1 MIGHFILRM
10 VIWLLLTANVSL
22 TNILIG
28 VAIALLLPRG
38 YTSPEKL
45 KDWLQVLVKTIVAI
59 PVAYIE
65 AFEIMFRPHKQEDM
79 ILERVKPKRSPNL
92 IFLDIFIITFTP
104 KTIVVNYR
112 EDAWYEVHQI
122 QRRKKKP

>member
-38 YTSPEKL
+38 YTSPEKF

-65 AFEIMFRPHKQEDM
+65 AFEIIFRPHKQEDM

-112 EDAWYEVHQI
+112 EEGWYEVHQI